1 MSQRKLPTLFSL
13 SQLVD
18 YPVLVGH
25 SSGLLA
31 VTKFSR
37 RAVKVNDQR
46 RTAQPLN
53 FDKPQFFEQSA
64 LGDPRFAIPS
74 SPHSLFAFQ

>member
-1 MSQRKLPTLFSL
+1 MSQVKLPTLFSL

-25 SSGLLA
+25 SSGLLV

-37 RAVKVNDQR
+37 RAIKVDDQR
-46 RTAQPLN
+46 RTAPPFNL
-53 FDKPQFFEQSA
+53 DRPQFSEQSA
-64 LGDPRFAIPS
+64 LEDPRFAIPS
-74 SPHSLFAFQ
+74 SPRNPFAFQ

>member
-1 MSQRKLPTLFSL
+1 MSQLKIPTLFSL

-25 SSGLLA
+25 SSGLLV

-37 RAVKVNDQR
+37 RAIKVDSQR
-46 RTAQPLN
+46 CTEPL
-53 FDKPQFFEQSA
+53 DLDRPQFFEQSA
-64 LGDPRFAIPS
+64 LGDPHFAIPS
-74 SPHSLFAFQ
+74 SPRNLFAFQ